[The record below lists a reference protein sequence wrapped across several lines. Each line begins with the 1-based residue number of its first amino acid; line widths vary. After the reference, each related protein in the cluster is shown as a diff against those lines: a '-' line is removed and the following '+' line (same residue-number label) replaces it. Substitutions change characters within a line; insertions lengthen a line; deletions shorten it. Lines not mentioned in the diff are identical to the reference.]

1 MVGGDADADYMGP
14 KVFQA
19 SRRHSAPGLKDS
31 EWEISV
37 RMPEDTLVLGKK

>member
-19 SRRHSAPGLKDS
+19 SRRHSAPSLLLAS
-31 EWEISV
+31 
-37 RMPEDTLVLGKK
+37 